1 MGGLHL
7 ASWAYSGTY
16 PWLGLLGVLRYL
28 PVAVAE
34 GGHCMSP
41 QGCWRPSDGGRV
53 GPLIKFCLFA
63 CLDFSCQFFSCSVL
77 SLCSCCVVLVVQLV
91 SYLLFAL

>member
-1 MGGLHL
+1 MGWLHL

-34 GGHCMSP
+34 RGHCMSP

-53 GPLIKFCLFA
+53 GPLVQFCLFA
-63 CLDFSCQFFSCSVL
+63 CLDF
-77 SLCSCCVVLVVQLV
+77 
-91 SYLLFAL
+91 